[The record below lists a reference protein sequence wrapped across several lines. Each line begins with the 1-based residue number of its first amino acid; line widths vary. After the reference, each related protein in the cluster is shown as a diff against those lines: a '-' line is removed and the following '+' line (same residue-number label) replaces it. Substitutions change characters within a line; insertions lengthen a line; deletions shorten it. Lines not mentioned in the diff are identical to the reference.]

1 MTNYDDI
8 EKLQKEARAAFT
20 AWEAEMVDFST
31 KFLSA
36 LRAALGWPETSFAR
50 LDRQPHE
57 MPHGSRPG
65 PGGYTD
71 KEGYHFAVRISVG
84 VAWLQVV
91 FTAKKSRTGAFDVKI
106 GDESFASIDLK
117 EMSSLAP
124 IVDDL
129 TAEMEKL
136 VLAAEFV
143 EVTGFQRKAAPK
155 KENERTAPSE

>member
-1 MTNYDDI
+1 MTNYDEI

-20 AWEAEMVDFST
+20 AWEAEMLDFSM

-50 LDRQPHE
+50 LDRHPHE
-57 MPHGSRPG
+57 VPQGSRLG

-71 KEGYHFAVRISVG
+71 NEGYHFALRISVTN
-84 VAWLQVV
+84 AWLQIV
-91 FTAKKSRTGAFDVKI
+91 FTAKKSSRGTFDVKI

-117 EMSSLAP
+117 EISSLAP

-129 TAEMEKL
+129 TAAMQKL

-143 EVTGFQRKAAPK
+143 ELTGFESK
-155 KENERTAPSE
+155 APSTKVDERPAPAE

>member
-1 MTNYDDI
+1 MTNYDEI
-8 EKLQKEARAAFT
+8 EKLQMEARAAFT

-31 KFLSA
+31 KFLGA
-36 LRAALGWPETSFAR
+36 LRAALGWPEMSFAR

-57 MPHGSRPG
+57 VPQGSRPG

-71 KEGYHFAVRISVG
+71 NEGYHFAVRISVTN
-84 VAWLQVV
+84 AWLQIV
-91 FTAKKSRTGAFDVKI
+91 FTAKKSSRGTFDVKI

-117 EMSSLAP
+117 EISTLVP

-129 TAEMEKL
+129 MAEMQKL

-143 EVTGFQRKAAPK
+143 DLTGFQRKAPAAKEGEPPAPA
-155 KENERTAPSE
+155 E